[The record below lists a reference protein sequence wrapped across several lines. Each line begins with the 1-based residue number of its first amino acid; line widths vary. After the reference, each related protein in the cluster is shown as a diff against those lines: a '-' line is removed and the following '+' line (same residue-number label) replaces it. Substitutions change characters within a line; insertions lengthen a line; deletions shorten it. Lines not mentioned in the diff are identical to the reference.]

1 MTARL
6 VCSRE
11 GKVLHKISSKAGVQI
26 RQPHQGILIQ
36 KIKRER
42 LTAHEVSQKSLN
54 EFFFL

>member
-6 VCSRE
+6 VCCRE
-11 GKVLHKISSKAGVQI
+11 GEVLHKTSSKAGIQI
-26 RQPHQGILIQ
+26 RQPHRGVLIQ

-54 EFFFL
+54 E

>member
-11 GKVLHKISSKAGVQI
+11 GEVLLKISSKAGVQI
-26 RQPHQGILIQ
+26 RQPHRGILIQ

-54 EFFFL
+54 E